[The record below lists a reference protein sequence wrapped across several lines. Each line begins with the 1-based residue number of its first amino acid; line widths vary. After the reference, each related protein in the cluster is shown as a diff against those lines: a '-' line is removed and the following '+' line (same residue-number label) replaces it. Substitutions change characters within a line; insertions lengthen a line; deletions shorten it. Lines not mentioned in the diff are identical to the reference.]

1 MSEPEGDGDGG
12 FPRFVPAKG
21 ATVYDRS
28 TDTIWRWEGAAWMQW
43 VRADPATRRMFKA
56 VNGPWPCPGH
66 GEEVDMHDE
75 HTKLCR
81 ECWRKRF
88 RPRT

>member
-1 MSEPEGDGDGG
+1 MSEPEGDG
-12 FPRFVPAKG
+12 
-21 ATVYDRS
+21 ATIAELRACRCPGDKFNPG
-28 TDTIWRWEGAAWMQW
+28 I
-43 VRADPATRRMFKA
+43 VRVFKA
-56 VNGPWPCPGH
+56 INGPWPCPGH